1 MILAMTVRKAP
12 EADEEKPLP
21 KTPIELAGWSI
32 REFGFAAVLAVF
44 VFLQWQADQAR
55 TARMET
61 IMISNAEVLRS
72 NSATMESLREAWKRH
87 DERAQEFIE
96 RSAGDLS
103 AIRAATSRS
112 TP

>member
-1 MILAMTVRKAP
+1 MTIRKATA
-12 EADEEKPLP
+12 ADEEKPFP
-21 KTPIELAGWSI
+21 KTPSELAGWSI

-72 NSATMESLREAWKRH
+72 NSATMETLREAWKRH
-87 DERAQEFIE
+87 DERAQDFIE
-96 RSAGDLS
+96 KTATDIT
-103 AIRAATSRS
+103 AIRAATSRN